1 MKDRIVIRGARQHNL
16 KGLDLDLPRRAVIV
30 VTGPSGSGKSSLAF
44 DTVYAEGQRRYV
56 ESLSTYAKQFL
67 DRMEKPDVDRV
78 EGISP
83 AVAIEQR
90 NPTKTSRSTVG
101 TATEVYD
108 YLRLLWARV
117 GRTFCPGR
125 PGHPCGREV
134 RPDTVQSATDAV
146 LALPAGT
153 RAMVAFPLPRSA
165 RLTHALVVENLRAMG
180 FVRVLADGRE
190 LHLDELPDGADLT
203 AADELLVVVDR
214 VRVDAAD
221 ASRLADS
228 LQMAF
233 SEGEGEAVVVPVG
246 LDRLRFTERF
256 RCPDHPE
263 IEFATPTPQLFSF
276 NNPYGS
282 CPECTGF
289 GAVLRLDDSLIVC
302 NPSRSLAEG
311 AVDPWRMPRYETRRK
326 KLYDFARREG
336 LSPDT
341 PWTELPEEFR
351 GKVLHGARGFQG
363 VHDFF
368 EELEE
373 KRYKQ
378 YVRVFIRQYQTAQTC
393 PVCNGAKLRPGALWV
408 RVAGMSIAD
417 ASQLPL
423 TRLRPWVRAL
433 RDGARTDEVGSIA
446 ACPRAGG
453 SGAAGSGDGSVDDR
467 SMAGGSVDGG
477 SAEGGSI
484 DGGSI
489 DGGSV
494 DGGSVDSGS
503 MEARSMD
510 GGAVEDRSTHSH
522 PTDPSST
529 GRRSTDDESG
539 AIGRA
544 ALTEQERAIAETILK
559 ELDARV
565 GFLDDVGLGYLTLDR
580 QTRTLSGGEAQRIT
594 LANSL
599 GSRLVDTLYVLDE
612 PTIGLHP
619 ADNDRLLRLLVR
631 LREHGNTVLVVEHDP
646 EAMRLADWLVEL
658 GPGSGE
664 RGGELVFAGTLDEIL
679 RADTLTGRYLSGRE
693 EIALPARRRHV
704 RGPRIRLEGAREH
717 NLRGDAVDVPLGA
730 LTVVTGVSGSGKSTL
745 VHDVLYRAVEREL
758 SGGETSAKRHLGEAV
773 GAFDRIGGVG
783 LVREVVL
790 VDQSPIGRTPRSN
803 PVTYIKAWDEVRR
816 IYSSLSEA
824 RKRGFGPGHFSFNV
838 AGGRC
843 EACKGE
849 GQVQVEMVFMAD
861 VFVPCE
867 VCQGARFRPEVLEVR
882 YRNASVRDVLDM
894 TVDEAIRFFLQED
907 RLGQTLWH
915 LQQVGLGY
923 LRLGQPAPTLSG
935 GEAQRIK
942 IARELAQGARK
953 GGKKL
958 YILDEPTT
966 GLHMDDIRKLLRVL
980 GDLVDAGHTVLL
992 IEHNLDVIKTA
1003 DWVVDLGPG
1012 AGPDGGRVVAMG
1024 TPEQVAAVPESLTG
1038 QWLRP
1043 LLERRA
1049 VAAASAE

>member
-1 MKDRIVIRGARQHNL
+1 MKDKIVIRGARQHNL
-16 KGLDLDLPRRAVIV
+16 KNLDLDLPRRSVIV

-78 EGISP
+78 DGISP

-117 GRTFCPGR
+117 GRTFCPGD
-125 PGHPCGREV
+125 GHAPCGREI

-146 LALPAGT
+146 LRLPGGA
-153 RAMVAFPLPRSA
+153 RIMVCFPLPRSA
-165 RLTHALVVENLRAMG
+165 RLTHALVVENLRALG
-180 FVRVLADGRE
+180 FLRVLADGRE
-190 LHLDELPDGADLT
+190 LHLDDVPAEGASVDLT
-203 AADELLVVVDR
+203 AAAELLVVVDR
-214 VRVDAAD
+214 LRVDPD
-221 ASRLADS
+221 DLGRLADS
-228 LQMAF
+228 VQQAF
-233 SEGEGEAVVVPVG
+233 AEGEGEAVIVPADG
-246 LDRLRFTERF
+246 PPLRFTERF
-256 RCPDHPE
+256 RCPDHPS
-263 IEFATPTPQLFSF
+263 IEFATPSPQLFSF

-282 CPECTGF
+282 CPQCTGF
-289 GAVLRLDDSLIVC
+289 GAVLQFDESLIVC
-302 NPSRSLAEG
+302 NPNRSLAEG
-311 AVDPWRMPRYETRRK
+311 AVDPWRMPRYDSRRA
-326 KLYDFARREG
+326 KLYEFAKKQG
-336 LSPDT
+336 VSVDT
-341 PWTELPEEFR
+341 PWSELPEEFR
-351 GKVLHGARGFQG
+351 EKVLNGAKGFQG
-363 VHDFF
+363 VYDFF
-368 EELEE
+368 DDLDE

-378 YVRVFIRQYQTAQTC
+378 YIRVFIRQYQTAQTC
-393 PVCNGAKLRPGALWV
+393 PACGGAKLRPEALWV
-408 RVAGMSIAD
+408 RVGGRDIAEV
-417 ASQLPL
+417 SQVPL
-423 TRLRPWVRAL
+423 TRLRTWLAAL
-433 RDGARTDEVGSIA
+433 RLTGETGE
-446 ACPRAGG
+446 ACETRP
-453 SGAAGSGDGSVDDR
+453 
-467 SMAGGSVDGG
+467 
-477 SAEGGSI
+477 
-484 DGGSI
+484 
-489 DGGSV
+489 
-494 DGGSVDSGS
+494 
-503 MEARSMD
+503 
-510 GGAVEDRSTHSH
+510 
-522 PTDPSST
+522 
-529 GRRSTDDESG
+529 
-539 AIGRA
+539 
-544 ALTEQERAIAETILK
+544 LTEQEHAIADTILK

-646 EAMRLADWLVEL
+646 DAMRLADWLVEL

-664 RGGELVFAGTLDEIL
+664 RGGDLVFNGTLEEML
-679 RADTLTGRYLSGRE
+679 RAETLTGRYLSGRE
-693 EIALPARRRHV
+693 SIPIPARRRHAT
-704 RGPRIRLEGAREH
+704 GPRIRLEGAREH
-717 NLRGDAVDVPLGA
+717 NLQGDRVEIPIGA

-745 VHDVLYRAVEREL
+745 VHDVLYRALEREL

-773 GAFDRIGGVG
+773 GAFDRISGAG
-783 LVREVVL
+783 LLKEVVL

-816 IYSSLSEA
+816 IYSSLPEA

-838 AGGRC
+838 DGGRC
-843 EACKGE
+843 PACKGE

-882 YRNASVRDVLDM
+882 YRKASVKDVLEM
-894 TVDEAIRFFLQED
+894 TIDEAIRFFLQED

-942 IARELAQGARK
+942 IARELAQGARR

-966 GLHMDDIRKLLRVL
+966 GLHLDDIKKLLRVL
-980 GDLVDAGHTVLL
+980 SDLVDAGHTVLL

-1003 DWVVDLGPG
+1003 DWLVDLGPG

-1024 TPEQVAAVPESLTG
+1024 PPEEVARVPDSLTG
-1038 QWLRP
+1038 QYLARIFGDEP
-1043 LLERRA
+1043 RL
-1049 VAAASAE
+1049 AAAG

>member
-16 KGLDLDLPRRAVIV
+16 KNLDLDLPRRSVIV

-67 DRMEKPDVDRV
+67 ERMEKPDVDRV

-117 GRTFCPGR
+117 GRTVCPGD
-125 PGHPCGREV
+125 GHGPCGREI
-134 RPDTVQSATDAV
+134 RPDTVQSAADAV
-146 LALPAGT
+146 LRLPTGA
-153 RAMVAFPLPRSA
+153 RVMVGFPLPRSA
-165 RLTHALVVENLRAMG
+165 RLTHALVLENLRALG

-190 LHLDELPDGADLT
+190 LHLDDVPADGSTVDLT
-203 AADELLVVVDR
+203 AAQELVVVVDR
-214 VRVDAAD
+214 LRVDPDD
-221 ASRLADS
+221 ANRLADS
-228 LQMAF
+228 LQTAF
-233 SEGEGEAVVVPVG
+233 AEGEGEAVVFPVDG
-246 LDRLRFTERF
+246 ATMRFTERF
-256 RCPDHPE
+256 RCPDHPQ
-263 IEFATPTPQLFSF
+263 IEFASPSPQLFSF

-289 GAVLRLDDSLIVC
+289 GAVLQFDESLIIC
-302 NPSRSLAEG
+302 NPNRSLAEG
-311 AVDPWRMPRYETRRK
+311 AVDPWRMPRYEGRRK

-336 LSPDT
+336 VSVDD
-341 PWTELPEEFR
+341 PWRDLPEGFR
-351 GKVLHGARGFQG
+351 EKVLHGARGFQG
-363 VHDFF
+363 LYSFF
-368 EELEE
+368 EDLEE

-378 YVRVFIRQYQTAQTC
+378 YIRVFIRQYQTAQTC
-393 PVCNGAKLRPGALWV
+393 PVCNGAKLRPEALWV
-408 RVAGMSIAD
+408 RVGGRDIAEMSAV
-417 ASQLPL
+417 PL
-423 TRLRPWVRAL
+423 TRLRPWLAGL
-433 RDGARTDEVGSIA
+433 RDDDTPRGEGCPGAPLA
-446 ACPRAGG
+446 
-453 SGAAGSGDGSVDDR
+453 
-467 SMAGGSVDGG
+467 
-477 SAEGGSI
+477 
-484 DGGSI
+484 
-489 DGGSV
+489 
-494 DGGSVDSGS
+494 
-503 MEARSMD
+503 
-510 GGAVEDRSTHSH
+510 
-522 PTDPSST
+522 
-529 GRRSTDDESG
+529 
-539 AIGRA
+539 
-544 ALTEQERAIAETILK
+544 EQERAIADSILK

-646 EAMRLADWLVEL
+646 DAMRLADWLVEL

-664 RGGELVFAGTLDEIL
+664 RGGELVFQGPLDAL
-679 RADTLTGRYLSGRE
+679 LTADTLTGRYLSGRE
-693 EIALPARRRHV
+693 SIPLPARRRHV
-704 RGPRIRLEGAREH
+704 SGSRIRLEGAREH
-717 NLRGDAVDVPLGA
+717 NLRGDRVEIPLGA

-745 VHDVLYRAVEREL
+745 VHDVLYRALEREL

-773 GAFDRIGGVG
+773 GAFDRITGAGMVK
-783 LVREVVL
+783 EVVL

-816 IYSSLSEA
+816 IYSSLTEA
-824 RKRGFGPGHFSFNV
+824 RRRGFGPGHFSFNV

-867 VCQGARFRPEVLEVR
+867 VCGGARFTRDVLEVR
-882 YRNASVRDVLDM
+882 YRKASVADVLEM

-907 RLGQTLWH
+907 RLGQALWH

-942 IARELAQGARK
+942 IARELSMGARR

-966 GLHMDDIRKLLRVL
+966 GLHLDDIRKLLRVL

-1003 DWVVDLGPG
+1003 DWIVDLGPG

-1024 TPEQVAAVPESLTG
+1024 PPDEVAKIGESLTG
-1038 QWLRP
+1038 RYLARVFGPGRQP
-1043 LLERRA
+1043 
-1049 VAAASAE
+1049 AAT

>member
-16 KGLDLDLPRRAVIV
+16 KSLDLDLPRRAVIV

-101 TATEVYD
+101 TATEVHD

-117 GRTFCPGR
+117 GRTYCPG
-125 PGHPCGREV
+125 PHPDQPCGREV
-134 RPDTVQSATDAV
+134 KPDTVQSATDAV
-146 LALPAGT
+146 LALPPGT
-153 RAMVAFPLPRSA
+153 RVMVCFPLPLSNRV
-165 RLTHALVVENLRAMG
+165 THAVVVENLRALG
-180 FVRVLADGRE
+180 FLRLMADGRE
-190 LHLDELPDGADLT
+190 LHLDELPADVDLT
-203 AADELLVVVDR
+203 KAGQLLVIVDR
-214 VRVDAAD
+214 LRAGPDDTA
-221 ASRLADS
+221 RLADS

-233 SEGEGEAVVVPVG
+233 TEGEGEAIVVPVG
-246 LDRLRFTERF
+246 LPALRFTERF

-263 IEFATPTPQLFSF
+263 IEFLTPSPQLFSF

-289 GAVLRLDDSLIVC
+289 GAVLRFDDSLIVP
-302 NPSRSLAEG
+302 NPTRSLAEG
-311 AVDPWRMPRYETRRK
+311 AVDPWSKPRYETRRAR
-326 KLYDFARREG
+326 LAQFAAKEG
-336 LSPDT
+336 VSVDT
-341 PWTELPEEFR
+341 PWSELPEKFR
-351 GKVLHGARGFQG
+351 HAVLHGARGFQG

-368 EELEE
+368 VDLDE

-378 YVRVFIRQYQTAQTC
+378 YIRVFIRQYQSAQEC
-393 PVCNGAKLRPGALWV
+393 PLCGGAKLRPETLRI
-408 RVAGMSIAD
+408 RVGGRSIAEVS
-417 ASQLPL
+417 ALPL
-423 TRLRPWVRAL
+423 GRLMPWLRAM
-433 RDGARTDEVGSIA
+433 RDGRTGAD
-446 ACPRAGG
+446 CP
-453 SGAAGSGDGSVDDR
+453 
-467 SMAGGSVDGG
+467 
-477 SAEGGSI
+477 
-484 DGGSI
+484 
-489 DGGSV
+489 
-494 DGGSVDSGS
+494 
-503 MEARSMD
+503 
-510 GGAVEDRSTHSH
+510 
-522 PTDPSST
+522 DPP
-529 GRRSTDDESG
+529 
-539 AIGRA
+539 
-544 ALTEQERAIAETILK
+544 LTEQERGIADSILK
-559 ELDARV
+559 ELDSRV
-565 GFLDDVGLGYLTLDR
+565 GFLVDVGLGYLTLER
-580 QTRTLSGGEAQRIT
+580 QTRTLSGGEAQRIS
-594 LANSL
+594 LANAL

-619 ADNDRLLRLLVR
+619 ADNDKLLRLLVR

-646 EAMRLADWLVEL
+646 EAMRLADHLVEL

-664 RGGELVFAGTLDEIL
+664 LGGELMFQGTLAEL
-679 RADTLTGRYLSGRE
+679 LEADTLTGRYLSGRE
-693 EIALPARRRHV
+693 RIEIPSRRRPV
-704 RGPRIRLEGAREH
+704 EGPKLRLEGAREH
-717 NLRGDAVDVPLGA
+717 NLRGDQAIFPLGA

-745 VHDVLYRAVEREL
+745 VHDVLYRAVERDL
-758 SGGETSAKRHLGEAV
+758 SGGETSAKRHLGETV
-773 GAFDRIGGVG
+773 GAYDRLAGVG
-783 LVREVVL
+783 LLREVVL

-803 PVTYIKAWDEVRR
+803 PVTYIKAYDEVRR
-816 IYSSLSEA
+816 IFASLPDS
-824 RKRGFGPGHFSFNV
+824 KRLGFGPGHFSFNV
-838 AGGRC
+838 PGGRC

-867 VCQGARFRPEVLEVR
+867 TCGGARFRPEVLQAR
-882 YRNASVRDVLDM
+882 YRGKSIRDVLEM
-894 TVDEAIRFFLQED
+894 TVDESIRFFLHED
-907 RLGQTLWH
+907 RLGEVLWH

-942 IARELAQGARK
+942 VARELAMGARR

-980 GDLVDAGHTVLL
+980 GDLADAGHTVVL

-1003 DWVVDLGPG
+1003 DWIVDLGPG

-1024 TPEQVAAVPESLTG
+1024 RPEDVARVPESLTG
-1038 QWLRP
+1038 QWLAP
-1043 LLERRA
+1043 ILE
-1049 VAAASAE
+1049 AEGAGV